1 MVTRDKGHNIKGL
14 IWEKDLTIVN
24 YYATNTGAPQY
35 ITQMLTAI
43 EGEIDKNTVI
53 VGDFDILLTWM
64 DRSLRQKINKDK
76 QGLKDTLDQMGLID
90 I

>member
-1 MVTRDKGHNIKGL
+1 
-14 IWEKDLTIVN
+14 
-24 YYATNTGAPQY
+24 
-35 ITQMLTAI
+35 MLTAI

-53 VGDFDILLTWM
+53 VGDFNILLTSM